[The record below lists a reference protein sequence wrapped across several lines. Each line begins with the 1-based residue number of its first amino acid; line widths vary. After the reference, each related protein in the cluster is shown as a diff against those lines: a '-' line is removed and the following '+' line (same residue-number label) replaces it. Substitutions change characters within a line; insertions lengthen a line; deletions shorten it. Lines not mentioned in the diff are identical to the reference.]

1 MRKKKTKT
9 QSSDI
14 QRNKLIKNRK
24 KWVLMKLLHKMTA
37 FTIIEDL

>member
-14 QRNKLIKNRK
+14 ERNKLIKNRK
-24 KWVLMKLLHKMTA
+24 
-37 FTIIEDL
+37 TIGIDDIIKQNDRIYNNEDL